1 MSRLQKDPSEMCLM
15 MTKICELRAEGSDI
29 QRFLWIGPNH
39 IDPRVDCLTSRFSLH
54 HSLRLPSSSLA
65 QEQPGCK
72 IIKVEKKDLSEL
84 HKRWIRDLS
93 ELHKLGFCTQP
104 PADQRPLLLL
114 HPASLNCPLHWSC
127 LGSSQLSL
135 FLLWIMFGCFT
146 SASRAFHI
154 NHLVCSCCTVASG
167 HLLPLPRNQSQR
179 ADVWDQKKISDFHLS
194 ILKYLAL
201 SL

>member
-1 MSRLQKDPSEMCLM
+1 MWWQGFQIRFLIQWIHYIMSRLQKDPSEMCLM

-93 ELHKLGFCTQP
+93 ELHKRWIRDLSELHKLGFCTQP
-104 PADQRPLLLL
+104 PAGQRPLLLL
-114 HPASLNCPLHWSC
+114 HPASLNCPPHWSC
-127 LGSSQLSL
+127 SGSSQLSL
-135 FLLWIMFGCFT
+135 FLLWIHVWLL
-146 SASRAFHI
+146 RQ
-154 NHLVCSCCTVASG
+154 CS
-167 HLLPLPRNQSQR
+167 QSF
-179 ADVWDQKKISDFHLS
+179 S
-194 ILKYLAL
+194 Y
-201 SL
+201 

>member
-1 MSRLQKDPSEMCLM
+1 MWWQGFQIRFLIQWIHYIMSRLQKDPSEMCLI
-15 MTKICELRAEGSDI
+15 MTKICELRAERSYI
-29 QRFLWIGPNH
+29 QIFLWIRPNH
-39 IDPRVDCLTSRFSLH
+39 MDPRVDCLTSRFSLH

-114 HPASLNCPLHWSC
+114 HPASPSCPLRWSC
-127 LGSSQLSL
+127 SGSSQLSL
-135 FLLWIMFGCFT
+135 FLLWM
-146 SASRAFHI
+146 HVWLL
-154 NHLVCSCCTVASG
+154 HQCS
-167 HLLPLPRNQSQR
+167 QSF
-179 ADVWDQKKISDFHLS
+179 SS
-194 ILKYLAL
+194 
-201 SL
+201 